1 MPNRT
6 LCNVLQEMRTCCK
19 TKNFSYLEGLIEEA
33 QTLAN
38 RMEAALWDQ
47 KEFLRTQKKH
57 KKLKAEVKLMQEQ
70 LEGSQERGNFKRDSG
85 SLGIGENW

>member
-6 LCNVLQEMRTCCK
+6 ICDVLAAMRECSK

-33 QTLAN
+33 QNMAN

-47 KEFLRTQKKH
+47 SDIKSKEDYRKE
-57 KKLKAEVKLMQEQ
+57 LKADIKR
-70 LEGSQERGNFKRDSG
+70 LEDRKKE
-85 SLGIGENW
+85 LGDE